1 VTGILYLSRIHRFV
15 TSYGRKARHA
25 FRRGLGSNLNDLGV
39 LDLTIQKI
47 LRHSNVTTTRQSY
60 IHHREHQVT
69 AAMGQLAAGIEAE
82 NRRAEAE
89 RLAANPTVETIN

>member
-1 VTGILYLSRIHRFV
+1 
-15 TSYGRKARHA
+15 
-25 FRRGLGSNLNDLGV
+25 LNDLGV

-47 LRHSNVTTTRQSY
+47 LRHSNVTTTRKSY

-82 NRRAEAE
+82 NRRPK
-89 RLAANPTVETIN
+89 RLAENQTAETVN